1 MSNESDDITTV
12 EMEEEHAK
20 REAEK
25 LGVVAE
31 GKGAF
36 RENSTDDDFWND
48 AKTAEAYLD
57 HRIPELFAW
66 LVYQY
71 KRDGAVIR
79 IRTLQYKMTTR
90 PLNKPWYRGNLD
102 VHFSSASASVIK
114 SPDSMWQEVQP
125 SGYISYVRCGE
136 VPSNDRYIDVSIQC
150 NFDGTDN
157 DGWEKSPVKRH
168 EDI

>member
-1 MSNESDDITTV
+1 MSDKLDDISIM

-20 REAEK
+20 LEAKK

-36 RENSTDDDFWND
+36 REISADDDFWND
-48 AKTAEAYLD
+48 AKTGEAYLN
-57 HRIPELFAW
+57 HRIPELHAW

-90 PLNKPWYRGNLD
+90 PTNKPWYRGNLD
-102 VHFSSASASVIK
+102 VHFSSASASSIT
-114 SPDSMWQEVQP
+114 SPDSMWQEIQP
-125 SGYISYVRCGE
+125 SNYISYVRQGS
-136 VPSNDRYIDVSIQC
+136 VPSNNQYIEVSIHC
-150 NFDGTDN
+150 DFDGTHN
-157 DGWEKSPVKRH
+157 DGLEKSPVKRH
-168 EDI
+168 MI